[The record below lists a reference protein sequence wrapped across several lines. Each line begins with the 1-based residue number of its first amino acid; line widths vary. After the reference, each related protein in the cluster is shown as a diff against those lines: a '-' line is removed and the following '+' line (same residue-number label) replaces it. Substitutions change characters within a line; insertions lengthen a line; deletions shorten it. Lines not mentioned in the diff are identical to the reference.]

1 MDAAFVCGDGGHV
14 LGAVEASGTWRTAPL
29 LAKSDDVQMVASQMP
44 ETGLTIGIRCPTG
57 DLIILS
63 GRWRSRPRRNAATWG
78 PVAAQPERC
87 HHEDDGIEA

>member
-1 MDAAFVCGDGGHV
+1 MDAAFVCGGGVHV
-14 LGAVEASGTWRTAPL
+14 PGAVEAPGTWRTAPPM
-29 LAKSDDVQMVASQMP
+29 AKSNDVQMVASQMP
-44 ETGLTIGIRCPTG
+44 GTGRTVGVRCPMG

-63 GRWRSRPRRNAATWG
+63 GRRPIRPRRNAATWG